1 MGKFDELK
9 KDNNRI
15 INETKIETSKFIEIA
30 DDFKRVKEIYSC
42 PNIII
47 SNINEQFKSA
57 TKLDKTDITFL
68 FFAIALQCV
77 RQYFLTNFELKE
89 DRPDDKQSA
98 DDTKGHKD
106 EHSDRHHKLYNP
118 SIAEIIASPV
128 PFDAQFGSAELSAGI
143 GGGYGHR
150 AKTLGHD
157 PILGWIFG
165 TANIATSTL
174 TAWNFNS
181 YHIKTGLTKDG
192 RKMDKLS
199 SHADTKKVFLY
210 TKDKLLDEGLEG
222 KGKIGVSLL
231 KEAIHLKSDIN
242 SKAGLPLPIVS
253 TISPEFAEKL
263 ARKGVDTANVIN
275 VGKQSTYAV
284 FINSIISMIH
294 TLFYDESVDISENL
308 YEVRTRKIL
317 SYSNVIASASN
328 VIVVAVTEAVA
339 LLGENPELAKKGLSY
354 LDIGG
359 ILVTCYRL
367 ISDHKFIKEVK
378 AEFLE
383 HEWYNVIYGEEY
395 KSIKEVENDEQ

>member
-1 MGKFDELK
+1 MGKFDKLQKE
-9 KDNNRI
+9 NNLI
-15 INETKIETSKFIEIA
+15 INQAKIETNNFDEIA
-30 DDFKRVKEIYSC
+30 NDFKRVNEIYSC

-68 FFAIALQCV
+68 FFATTLQCV
-77 RQYFLTNFELKE
+77 RQYFLTNFELKD
-89 DRPDDKQSA
+89 DRPNDKDSA
-98 DDTKGHKD
+98 KNTKGHSD

-118 SIAEIIASPV
+118 SIEEIILSPV
-128 PFDAQFGSAELSAGI
+128 PFDAQFGSTELSAGI

-157 PILGWIFG
+157 PVLGWIFG

-174 TAWNFNS
+174 TSWDFNS
-181 YHIKTGLTKDG
+181 YHIKTGLTKDN

-199 SHADTKKVFLY
+199 SHADTSKVFLY
-210 TKDKLLDEGLEG
+210 TKNKLLDEGIEG
-222 KGKIGVSLL
+222 KSKIGISLL

-242 SKAGLPLPIVS
+242 SKAGLPIPLVS

-263 ARKGVDTANVIN
+263 ARNGVDMANVIN
-275 VGKQSTYAV
+275 VGKQAAYATL
-284 FINSIISMIH
+284 INTIISMIH
-294 TLFYDESVDISENL
+294 ALFYDESVDGNEKL
-308 YEVRTRKIL
+308 YQVRTRKIL

-328 VIVVAVTEAVA
+328 VIAVAITEAVA
-339 LLGENPELAKKGLSY
+339 CITENPKLAKKGLSY

-367 ISDHKFIKEVK
+367 VSDQKFIKQVK
-378 AEFLE
+378 TEFLE
-383 HEWYNVIYGEEY
+383 HEWFNAVYGEEY
-395 KSIKEVENDEQ
+395 KFINEVKNNEQ